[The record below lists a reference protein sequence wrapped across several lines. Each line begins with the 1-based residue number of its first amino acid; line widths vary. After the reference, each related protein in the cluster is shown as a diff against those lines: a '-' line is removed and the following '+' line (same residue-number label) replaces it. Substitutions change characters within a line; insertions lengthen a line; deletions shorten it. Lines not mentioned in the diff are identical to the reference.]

1 MDQRSSALTIAALG
15 VVFGD
20 IGTSPL
26 YAFRVALSASGGTDA
41 SHVLG
46 VLSLI
51 FWGLFFVVTVK
62 YVGLIL
68 RTDNDGEGGIM
79 ALAALLDLHH
89 QRMGKPRNALVA
101 VAIAGGAL
109 LFGDAV
115 ITPGISVLSA
125 VEGLESLAPSLAN
138 WSVPSALA
146 ILAGLFFAQSFG
158 AMRIAKLFGP
168 VMLLW
173 FVVLALAGMITILR
187 NPSVLAALS
196 PSHAIAIAVENSGI
210 VPAIVGAIF
219 LAMTGVKRSMPILV
233 NSVDRQLPVR
243 GFGLHFHRCF

>member
-68 RTDNDGEGGIM
+68 RTDNDGEGGIL
-79 ALAALLDLHH
+79 ALAA
-89 QRMGKPRNALVA
+89 QTV
-101 VAIAGGAL
+101 
-109 LFGDAV
+109 
-115 ITPGISVLSA
+115 TYIS
-125 VEGLESLAPSLAN
+125 GLERPIPPERIR
-138 WSVPSALA
+138 SVSNLLIVIYS
-146 ILAGLFFAQSFG
+146 ILAKLATRTTDRFALPPARTLEIG
-158 AMRIAKLFGP
+158 IPRKL
-168 VMLLW
+168 
-173 FVVLALAGMITILR
+173 
-187 NPSVLAALS
+187 
-196 PSHAIAIAVENSGI
+196 
-210 VPAIVGAIF
+210 
-219 LAMTGVKRSMPILV
+219 
-233 NSVDRQLPVR
+233 
-243 GFGLHFHRCF
+243 